1 MGVFKANCQ
10 VGQKSR
16 YISYITTVVRQLIY
30 PLSTLVKESSQRARL
45 EEEML
50 SAKSDS
56 VVEVALL
63 RAEYERK
70 QEIMQ
75 AKLKDIH
82 KKDLEKGKKNV
93 VSGLQLLSV

>member
-1 MGVFKANCQ
+1 
-10 VGQKSR
+10 
-16 YISYITTVVRQLIY
+16 
-30 PLSTLVKESSQRARL
+30 
-45 EEEML
+45 ML

-75 AKLKDIH
+75 AKQKEML
-82 KKDLEKGKKNV
+82 KKDLEKGDEIEKYMIYYIGYQTS
-93 VSGLQLLSV
+93 VSFIYFCFILLCSTKTTFEGNGRCKTQL